1 MRRLALVLFVLI
13 AVCGYSQS
21 RTDSTIKKDD
31 ALKIFLDCS
40 YCDMDFLRCEIPI
53 VHYVRDRKEANVD
66 IVASAIQTGS
76 GGEEFTLVFIGQGKY
91 KGQTDTLRTNTT
103 SFVTEEDQR
112 KAIAQILKMGLIRYI
127 AQTPYAGKLNISFTK
142 DSAQAMSCLA
152 PPADKWKS
160 WVFSV
165 NLGGNLNQQQ
175 LTQQTIFTPSLNI
188 SKVTPEWKV
197 GINASGFYMNNTY
210 TISGETINA
219 IMRTEA
225 LTGFYVKSLGEHFST
240 GVVGGVNTSTV
251 SNFKLQE
258 KIGPAIEYSIFPYS
272 ECTHRQLRL
281 LYAIYGVNNNYVGTT
296 IFGKINQH
304 LGAEA
309 LTLYSQYK
317 EKWGSLT
324 AQITGSHYFY
334 DVTKYEVNM
343 NVNANI
349 NLFEGF
355 SIGFYVSLSLIHDQ
369 IYLPAAGP
377 TDNDIL
383 LGLQALAT
391 TYNFSSGIQIT
402 YTFGSIYNNIV
413 NPRFNLQFPY

>member
-1 MRRLALVLFVLI
+1 MLFAAI
-13 AVCGYSQS
+13 AVSGYSQS
-21 RTDSTIKKDD
+21 RPDSTIKRDD
-31 ALKIFLDCS
+31 ALKIFLDCG

-76 GGEEFTLVFIGQGKY
+76 GGEEFTFVFIGQGKF

-127 AQTPYAGKLNISFTK
+127 AQTAYAGKLNISFTK
-142 DSAQAMSCLA
+142 DSTQAMNCLA

-188 SKVTPEWKV
+188 SKVTPEWKA
-197 GINASGFYMNNTY
+197 GINANSLYMNNTY
-210 TISGETINA
+210 TISGQTVDA

-251 SNFKLQE
+251 S

-281 LYAIYGVNNNYVGTT
+281 LY
-296 IFGKINQH
+296 
-304 LGAEA
+304 
-309 LTLYSQYK
+309 
-317 EKWGSLT
+317 
-324 AQITGSHYFY
+324 
-334 DVTKYEVNM
+334 
-343 NVNANI
+343 
-349 NLFEGF
+349 
-355 SIGFYVSLSLIHDQ
+355 SI
-369 IYLPAAGP
+369 
-377 TDNDIL
+377 
-383 LGLQALAT
+383 
-391 TYNFSSGIQIT
+391 
-402 YTFGSIYNNIV
+402 
-413 NPRFNLQFPY
+413 